1 MQHQNVETLEPTPPY
16 APPKLEKLGMTSTE
30 NALSGGTDGTLGASA
45 SS

>member
-1 MQHQNVETLEPTPPY
+1 MQHQDLETPEPTPPY

-30 NALSGGTDGTLGASA
+30 NALAPGSDGTGGASA